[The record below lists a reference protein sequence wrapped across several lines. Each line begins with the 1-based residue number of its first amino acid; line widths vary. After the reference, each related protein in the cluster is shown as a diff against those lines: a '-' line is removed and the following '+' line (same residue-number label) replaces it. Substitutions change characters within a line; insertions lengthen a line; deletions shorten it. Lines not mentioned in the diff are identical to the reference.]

1 MDAWHVGTVRAGSVA
16 GALGEASFAVV
27 GAGAW
32 RASSQAWPAT
42 SEAGKTI
49 LRAEAARQRRATA
62 AAVAEEEEEEAGAA
76 ATVGR
81 VAKDGG
87 GGDAPPSLA
96 GSGSAARDLVVGCE
110 RAAASSA
117 LAAGEAAAAGSAE
130 GAHAM
135 GLISG
140 AAAIA
145 AVREPGEV
153 ICEAIL
159 SDDARQLAPFLRT
172 AVSNLPAQLT
182 KTLN

>member
-62 AAVAEEEEEEAGAA
+62 AVAEEEEVEAGAA

-96 GSGSAARDLVVGCE
+96 GSGSAARALVVGCE